1 MRKELPYFRVEGA
14 FGGSQDW
21 FTQDRWMKRGGCAAI
36 TATDCSLYF
45 SPKKNIYPL
54 TQTRDMH
61 PSTLSERIL
70 ERGMYYL
77 IYFWS
82 NENNPVKPVHVHIVE
97 EKPSPKT
104 QQRGVFL

>member
-1 MRKELPYFRVEGA
+1 
-14 FGGSQDW
+14 
-21 FTQDRWMKRGGCAAI
+21 
-36 TATDCSLYF
+36 
-45 SPKKNIYPL
+45 
-54 TQTRDMH
+54 MH